1 MQSGT
6 QWPRNGETLLGMKR
20 TSRVGKYEIVDEI
33 GHGGMATVYRA
44 RDTRLNRLVA
54 LKVMHPHL
62 QGAKEARARFAREAL
77 TIARLKHPNILE
89 IYDYSGEDG
98 DTHYIAT
105 ELLRGPTL
113 KQLVEGHPDLPAEIA
128 ACLAILIARALNA
141 AHAEGVIH
149 RDVKPE
155 NVMIHENHAV
165 KLTDFGIAQLVDVQ
179 GMTSTGEVLGSPGH
193 MAPEQIEGRDCDAR
207 TDIFSLGTVLYL
219 LATSELPFQGRNTH
233 QVLKQIAEG
242 RYSDPLLLK
251 PQIGARLREI
261 IVRCLAV
268 DPARRYASTA
278 ELEGEL
284 LQFVRVLE
292 IEDPGAVIAEYLE
305 DPGAAQRFVARIIE
319 AETSLGERA
328 LQSGEWLRAMD
339 AFNRV
344 LSLDGHNERVL
355 SLIKSLGRRRTLR
368 RVTAWGLWA
377 CAGLIGV
384 GLIGR
389 GVWSYTAA
397 LDPLS
402 ISDSAEASDVVR
414 AADPARGPNAPGSEL
429 RTSSS
434 EGGAR
439 ALSAAAGKSQ
449 PADADAE
456 PSRRR
461 VVLRPE
467 PANVSIS
474 IDGAPARAFGPSFR
488 TVELTP
494 GPHVF
499 AFKGAHDCCVD
510 VQTTVDVPAG
520 AGNFIVSQRLLF
532 RPAAVYVVSNTPA
545 DVHVDDGSVVGRTW
559 SLIQVPQANQP
570 SAVHTLR
577 VSAEGYREVTR
588 EVRLRAGQIQRI
600 EVTLPSVLI
609 TAPTLP
615 TAPTASS
622 SPTAP
627 NVQGSPTPQ
636 GASGLP
642 GLTTPP
648 PSNAPAP

>member
-1 MQSGT
+1 MDSPPTHLQSGT
-6 QWPRNGETLLGMKR
+6 QLPRNGETLLGMKR

-113 KQLVEGHPDLPAEIA
+113 KQLVEDHPDIPAEIA
-128 ACLAILIARALNA
+128 ACLAILIARALGA

-165 KLTDFGIAQLVDVQ
+165 KLTDFGIAQLVDAQ
-179 GMTSTGEVLGSPGH
+179 GMTSTGEVLGSPAH
-193 MAPEQIEGRDCDAR
+193 MAPEQIEGKDCDAR

-219 LATSELPFQGRNTH
+219 LATGELPFQGRNTH

-242 RYSDPLLLK
+242 RYSDPLLMK
-251 PQIGARLREI
+251 PQIGARFREI
-261 IVRCLAV
+261 VVRCLAV
-268 DPARRYASTA
+268 DPARRYASAA
-278 ELEGEL
+278 ELERDL
-284 LQFVRVLE
+284 SDFVRVLE
-292 IEDPGAVIAEYLE
+292 IEDPGAVLAEYLE
-305 DPGAAQRFVARIIE
+305 DAGASQKFVTRIIA
-319 AETSLGERA
+319 AETALGERA
-328 LQSGEWLRAMD
+328 LEAGEWLRALD

-344 LSLDGHNERVL
+344 LSLDEQNERVL
-355 SLIKSLGRRRTLR
+355 YLIKSLGRRRRLR
-368 RVTAWGLWA
+368 RVTSWGLWA
-377 CAGLIGV
+377 CAGLV
-384 GLIGR
+384 CVVLLGR
-389 GVWSYTAA
+389 GLTSYTAEA
-397 LDPLS
+397 DHLS
-402 ISDSAEASDVVR
+402 ASDS
-414 AADPARGPNAPGSEL
+414 
-429 RTSSS
+429 
-434 EGGAR
+434 
-439 ALSAAAGKSQ
+439 SAAATAQRAAAAAGSARERD
-449 PADADAE
+449 PNTFGSGAGTDPTAGNPRVIRVDAKQQTTEANVE
-456 PSRRR
+456 PVRRR

-510 VQTTVDVPAG
+510 VQTTVDIPEG
-520 AGNFIVSQRLLF
+520 TGNFVVSQRLLF
-532 RPAAVYVVSNTPA
+532 RPAGLYVVSNTPA
-545 DVHVDDGSVVGRTW
+545 DVHVDEGVVVGRTW
-559 SLIQVPQANQP
+559 SLIQVPQPNQP
-570 SAVHTLR
+570 SAVHTVR
-577 VSAEGYREVTR
+577 VSASDYREVTR

-600 EVTLPSVLI
+600 EMTLPSISAAV
-609 TAPTLP
+609 PT
-615 TAPTASS
+615 
-622 SPTAP
+622 
-627 NVQGSPTPQ
+627 VQGSTGSTGST
-636 GASGLP
+636 GAL
-642 GLTTPP
+642 